1 MGKDENSGVYTKRE
15 IPVHH
20 KQNEADQIMETEE
33 QREKR
38 QAIYN
43 TWWGISVKEKI
54 SVVTGKLKPIK

>member
-1 MGKDENSGVYTKRE
+1 
-15 IPVHH
+15 
-20 KQNEADQIMETEE
+20 METKE

-54 SVVTGKLKPIK
+54 STITNKLKPIK